1 MNNFLNKLRA
11 FKKSNISTE
20 YFNMNKNYVINLT
33 GELGT
38 DYNMISFEKF
48 KSSIDENLM
57 NKSESIQLFLD
68 SPGGLIVEG
77 DKIYNYL
84 LNYKQKLD
92 VVINGAAN
100 SMASIIALAG
110 KKTYITRPSTYMI
123 HLPFMDSISGNSDTL
138 EMISNDMKKWDNYF
152 INIYK
157 GKCNKPEDEIYDKLK
172 KETWFSASQAVKYGL
187 VDDIWYDTSTFNLP
201 MVAKSHLS
209 DEALNKI
216 LTKNFHME
224 IDNMINDKNEKLLKL
239 KALKEEFQKEEEE
252 VAEMISAVEPEVEA
266 GGPGSGQFGEEKPS
280 EEIVAECAPEEMPE
294 KEMATEEPVVEE
306 KVEEEVAAVEDAPS
320 ETSADDIA
328 ISIETLQEV
337 IETLSD
343 ADGNIDSAEMKSVFE
358 SKEKDASAYL
368 MKAYTLGKQ
377 KLQKMKAQIKT
388 IKHQTPKPKMVAGP
402 VDIEKHDCGVPKFN
416 FSKK

>member
-1 MNNFLNKLRA
+1 MNNFLDKLRA
-11 FKKSNISTE
+11 FKKSYVKTE
-20 YFNMNKNYVINLT
+20 YNRNEKIYSIHLT
-33 GELGT
+33 GEIGN
-38 DYNMISFEKF
+38 DYNMISYDTF
-48 KSSIDENLM
+48 KNSINEDLM
-57 NKSESIQLFLD
+57 NNCENIKLFLD
-68 SPGGLIVEG
+68 SPGGLIHEG
-77 DKIYNYL
+77 DKIYSYL
-84 LNYKQKLD
+84 LNYKPKLD

-110 KKTYITRPSTYMI
+110 KKTYITRPSTFMI
-123 HLPFMDSISGNSDTL
+123 HLPFMDSISGNSETL
-138 EMISNDMKKWDNYF
+138 DKISNDMKKWDNYF

-157 GKCNKPEDEIYDKLK
+157 EKCQKTEDEIYDKLK
-172 KETWFSASQAVKYGL
+172 KETWFSASQAVKYGFA
-187 VDDIWYDTSTFNLP
+187 DDIWYDTNTFNLP

-209 DEALNKI
+209 DDALNKI
-216 LTKNFHME
+216 LTKNFYTE

-239 KALKEEFQKEEEE
+239 KALKEEFKKEEEE
-252 VAEMISAVEPEVEA
+252 VTEMLAAVEPEKT
-266 GGPGSGQFGEEKPS
+266 EEVAP
-280 EEIVAECAPEEMPE
+280 EPVAAECAPEEMPE
-294 KEMATEEPVVEE
+294 KEMAEEMPKEE
-306 KVEEEVAAVEDAPS
+306 VAPEKTEEVAAVEDVPAPEAS
-320 ETSADDIA
+320 TDDIA

-343 ADGNIDSAEMKSVFE
+343 AEGNIDSAEMKSVFE